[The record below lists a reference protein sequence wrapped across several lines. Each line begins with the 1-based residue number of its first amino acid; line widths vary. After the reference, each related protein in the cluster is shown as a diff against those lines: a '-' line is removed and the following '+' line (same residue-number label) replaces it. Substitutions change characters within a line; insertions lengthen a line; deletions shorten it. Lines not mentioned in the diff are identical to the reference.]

1 MSLEAL
7 LSRLNR
13 VKGRAGSY
21 VACCPAHEDSSPS
34 LAVKEVEGKIILHC
48 FAGCSVNDIV
58 GAVGMDMTDLF
69 PPKAPDYRPQQ
80 PVKFFASD
88 LLKVLH
94 LEARIVMVAAYDVR
108 KGRALSAVDMAR
120 LELAWSRINDAV
132 ENANA

>member
-1 MSLEAL
+1 MSLDAL
-7 LSRLNR
+7 LSRLTR
-13 VKGRAGSY
+13 VKGRSGSY

-88 LLKVLH
+88 LLKVLR
-94 LEARIVMVAAYDVR
+94 LEARIVMVAAYNVR
-108 KGRALSAVDMAR
+108 RNVKLSDADMTR
-120 LELAWSRINDAV
+120 LELAWERINDAV